1 MIDLHVHSTA
11 SDGTCTPEE
20 LAERGRH
27 FTVMALTDHD
37 NTDGCARFL
46 AASRRLGVDGLRLPG
61 IELSV
66 DPGAGY
72 GQFHLLGLG
81 INPAKP
87 WSTSKIM
94 YLNGSSGDLHART
107 LLSGQSPLWI

>member
-20 LAERGRH
+20 LAELGRS

-46 AASRRLGVDGLRLPG
+46 AACGHLGVAGARLPG

-72 GQFHLLGLG
+72 GQFHMLGLG
-81 INPAKP
+81 IDPDAP
-87 WSTSKIM
+87 CLVGLEES
-94 YLNGSSGDLHART
+94 R
-107 LLSGQSPLWI
+107 